1 MKNKNHILYFLI
13 FVMIAT
19 PVFGEP
25 TKLLGI
31 KTEEYGGNQYM
42 VLELMDLMLSMLLQS
57 AYPLQHYRLALEM
70 FFGIEEIS
78 KKELI

>member
-42 VLELMDLMLSMLLQS
+42 VLEFNGPDVEYVTTERLSPPTTTPKNT
-57 AYPLQHYRLALEM
+57 ATI
-70 FFGIEEIS
+70 G
-78 KKELI
+78 LI